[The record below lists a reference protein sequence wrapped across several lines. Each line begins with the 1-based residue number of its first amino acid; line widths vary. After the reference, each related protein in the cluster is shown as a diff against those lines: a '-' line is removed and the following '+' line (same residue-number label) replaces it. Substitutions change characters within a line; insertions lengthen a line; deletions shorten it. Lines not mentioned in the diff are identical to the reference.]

1 MKINKLL
8 LIFGLLSIL
17 ITTSCFNRSKA
28 NEEIYGN
35 YYLFIATSKSFI
47 PPKEWKT
54 YYSKDSSYSI
64 KIPPYM
70 RNAMPLED
78 EVNGGKIYQ
87 FKYDTQ
93 NVKKEYHYA
102 LINMIDF
109 ILPGSF
115 NYADEWINVYDEN
128 VQKILNKM
136 VENNTAEDSVGL
148 IKAPKVEVLNGPFF
162 SCYSIYPSESF
173 KPFHVIDTYYRRTS
187 SIGDGPVSVHILIM
201 QNKDEMVRMTMAFKD
216 KDSLMFKNM
225 FNAVKTFQWR
235 AIKRKPVI

>member
-8 LIFGLLSIL
+8 LFFGLLSIL
-17 ITTSCFNRSKA
+17 ITTSCFNRSKT

-35 YYLFIATSKSFI
+35 SYLFLETSESFI

-70 RNAMPLED
+70 RNEMPQD
-78 EVNGGKIYQ
+78 DDVNGCRIYQ
-87 FKYDTQ
+87 FKYNIQ
-93 NVKKEYHYA
+93 NGKKEYHYA
-102 LINMIDF
+102 LIKMIDF
-109 ILPGSF
+109 ILPGRC

-128 VQKILNKM
+128 VQKLLNKI
-136 VENNTAEDSVGL
+136 VDNNTEEDSVGL
-148 IKAPKVEVLNGPFF
+148 LKVPKVEILNGPFF

-173 KPFHVIDTYYRRTS
+173 ELFYVTDIYYRRTS
-187 SIGDGPVSVHILIM
+187 AIGDGPVSVHILIM
-201 QNKDEMVRMTMAFKD
+201 QNKDEMVCTTMAFKD

-235 AIKRKPVI
+235 EIKKKPVI